1 MMIFAMFLIELE
13 TFKIID
19 DPFGKNK
26 KVAEVFEI

>member
-1 MMIFAMFLIELE
+1 MIIFAMFLIELE

-19 DPFGKNK
+19 DLFGENK